1 VNRSIDVG
9 LDSANGDSVSSSS
22 TLNNSSGSNS
32 SPRFVN
38 NSHHTNST
46 TTTTNNNNNG
56 NGTNHSNGNNNHSN
70 GGSNNNNNNGD
81 GYSGKFVRELSNTL
95 SVDSHNTVDLNGFSL
110 DYDLQSLSFSPI
122 LSTQDVLSK
131 SSSRFKNLFDKTRF
145 NNKYR

>member
-1 VNRSIDVG
+1 MNRSIDVG

-38 NSHHTNST
+38 NSHHTNSNSNT
-46 TTTTNNNNNG
+46 NNG
-56 NGTNHSNGNNNHSN
+56 NGTNHSNGNNNHIN
-70 GGSNNNNNNGD
+70 GGSNNNNNNNGD

-145 NNKYR
+145 NNKYK